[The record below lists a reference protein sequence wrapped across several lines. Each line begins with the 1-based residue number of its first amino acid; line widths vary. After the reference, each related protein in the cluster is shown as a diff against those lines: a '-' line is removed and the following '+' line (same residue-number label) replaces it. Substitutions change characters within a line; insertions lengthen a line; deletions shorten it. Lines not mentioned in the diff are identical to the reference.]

1 MTRLLLQHCL
11 LFLLLVSAAAAVQ
24 ADDANIPRHDPPRIS
39 LIIDDIGYR
48 LNDDRRA
55 IALPGPISYAILP
68 HTPHAARM
76 AKLAYSLEKDILVH
90 LPMEAHR
97 ANHLLGPGA
106 LMQEMEQADFTE
118 TVLNNIDSVPHAI
131 GISNHMGSLLTTDNR
146 AMRWL
151 MQTIKPTGLF
161 YMDSMTSAE
170 SVAGE
175 NASLYRVAYLR
186 RDVFLDNTTDA
197 ESIEQ
202 QFIRLLET
210 ARRKGT
216 AIGIGHPHPQT
227 IRVLT
232 ALLPELEHYGIQ
244 LVSIR
249 KIMKTRSREVFSWQQ
264 LSSSH

>member
-1 MTRLLLQHCL
+1 MSRQSLQYCL
-11 LFLLLVSAAAAVQ
+11 LFLLLVSAAGMVQ
-24 ADDANIPRHDPPRIS
+24 ADGGNGYRDDSPRVS

-76 AKLAYSLEKDILVH
+76 SQLAYSLGKDILVH
-90 LPMEAHR
+90 LPMEAHH

-106 LMQEMEQADFTE
+106 LMQEMEQADFAE
-118 TVLNNIDSVPHAI
+118 TVLDNIDSVPHAI
-131 GISNHMGSLLTTDNR
+131 GISNHMGSLLTSDNR

-161 YMDSMTSAE
+161 YMDSMTSAK

-175 NASLYRVAYLR
+175 SASRYQVGYLR
-186 RDVFLDNTTDA
+186 RDVFLDNTPDTKA
-197 ESIEQ
+197 IEQ
-202 QFIRLLET
+202 QFMRLVET

-227 IRVLT
+227 IRILA
-232 ALLPELEHYGIQ
+232 ALLPELEHNGIQ

-249 KIMKTRSREVFSWQQ
+249 EIMKTRSREVFSWQQ

>member
-1 MTRLLLQHCL
+1 MARQSLQYCL
-11 LFLLLVSAAAAVQ
+11 LFLFLASAAALVQ
-24 ADDANIPRHDPPRIS
+24 ADDVNNQRHDPPRIS
-39 LIIDDIGYR
+39 LVIDDIGYR
-48 LNDDRRA
+48 LHDDRRA

-76 AKLAYSLEKDILVH
+76 AQLAYSLEKDILVH
-90 LPMEAHR
+90 LPMEAYH

-106 LMQEMEQADFTE
+106 LMQEMEQADFTQ
-118 TVLNNIDSVPHAI
+118 TVLDNIDSVPHAI
-131 GISNHMGSLLTTDNR
+131 GISNHMGSLLTSDHR

-151 MQTIKPTGLF
+151 MQTIRPTGLF

-170 SVAGE
+170 SVAAE
-175 NASLYRVAYLR
+175 NASRYRVAYLR
-186 RDVFLDNTTDA
+186 RDVFLDNATDA

-202 QFIRLLET
+202 QFRRLMET
-210 ARRKGT
+210 ARRKGS

-232 ALLPELEHYGIQ
+232 ALLPELEHNGIQ

-249 KIMKTRSREVFSWQQ
+249 EIMKTRSREVFSWQQ